1 MAEIGLIRV
10 DSRLI
15 HGQVITKWLTYAK
28 ANRIIVVD
36 DQLASD
42 SFMSKIYANSAPKDI
57 QVQILNLSD
66 FNQIWQN
73 QQLGQGVVLILF
85 KDIATLYQVFK
96 QGFPLKIVQL
106 GGLPGGFGK
115 EKIYKAISLTP
126 TEKQQLIEIANAGNK
141 IEMQVIPEDSKADFM
156 KIIERR

>member
-66 FNQIWQN
+66 FNQSWQN

-106 GGLPGGFGK
+106 GCLPGGFGK

>member
-66 FNQIWQN
+66 FNQSWQN